1 MPCQCFWSCDNT
13 DTLVNMGRWSQ
24 VSNLM
29 LSDIK
34 EAGTF
39 CGSGFE
45 PVRNQWVSDC
55 VLASC
60 SITPVWEWDQA
71 WEIPAIYLLCIP
83 GFHTGLWWWAK
94 IRKILHL
101 MPSPH
106 VAILIFLILI
116 IFMYKVVNTLFSVLQ
131 ICRKQLI
138 CSTSHRGERKKEDG
152 CALLKLAWFG
162 HDMFCTKRLVM
173 PIIQQSAQQWRLGFN
188 RVRFT

>member
-1 MPCQCFWSCDNT
+1 MSQRLCFGLLFNHPSVGVRSSMRNPSY
-13 DTLVNMGRWSQ
+13 LS
-24 VSNLM
+24 LM
-29 LSDIK
+29 HSRVPHR
-34 EAGTF
+34 
-39 CGSGFE
+39 S
-45 PVRNQWVSDC
+45 VMMS
-55 VLASC
+55 
-60 SITPVWEWDQA
+60 
-71 WEIPAIYLLCIP
+71 
-83 GFHTGLWWWAK
+83 K

-188 RVRFT
+188 RVRFTQKMYCNYFF